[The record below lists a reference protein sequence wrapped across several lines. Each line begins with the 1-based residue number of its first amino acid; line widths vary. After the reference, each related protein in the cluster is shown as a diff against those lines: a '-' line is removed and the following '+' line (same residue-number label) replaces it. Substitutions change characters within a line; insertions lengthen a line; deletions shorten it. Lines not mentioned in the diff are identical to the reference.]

1 MAIDVKK
8 INVILPEGVVKVGEI
23 SLKGNEA
30 EVQLEGVTVG
40 SKEIS
45 VNYDNGEAKKTTLVV
60 TEETIFNTLTI
71 EPGDQVFAGGDVK
84 LVAEFSRTPVLG
96 EVVITKPVGFTEKTP
111 AAVKGSTIEA
121 VYVAGE
127 VVTDKAEF
135 VVNFRDGKAEKKAS
149 LAVLERPA
157 VMESADV
164 EPKSIRI
171 GKDAKITVTFDKAP
185 KLTNVKFAVPEGLTQ
200 KGEASIRANT
210 VELMVTGKTAGQQT
224 VTITHLADEN
234 KTITVEVVADAVIK
248 TATAEPASIEVGQDA
263 VITVE
268 YDKAFVVGQDAIKVE
283 LGEGLAEKVPYA
295 ENQAKNG
302 GTITVTGGA
311 AGSKTV
317 TFTLGGQQKVCTI
330 EVAEKPSVQAVS
342 VEPSEI
348 EKGQQAKLKVTL

>member
-8 INVILPEGVVKVGEI
+8 INVILPEGVTKVGEI

-30 EVQLEGVTVG
+30 ELQLEGVTVG

-60 TEETIFNTLTI
+60 TEETIFNTLTL
-71 EPGDQVFAGGDVK
+71 EPGDQVFAGGEVK
-84 LVAEFSRTPVLG
+84 LVAEFSRVPVLG
-96 EVVITKPVGFTEKTP
+96 EVAITKPVGFIEKTP
-111 AAVKGSTIEA
+111 AVVKGNTVEA
-121 VYVAGE
+121 VYLAGE
-127 VVTDKAEF
+127 VVTDKADF
-135 VVNFRDGKAEKKAS
+135 VVNFREGKAEKTAS

-157 VMESADV
+157 VMQSADI
-164 EPKSIRI
+164 EPKNVRI
-171 GKDAKITVTFDKAP
+171 GVDAKITVTFDKAP
-185 KLTNVKFAVPEGLTQ
+185 KLTDVKFAVPTGLTQ
-200 KGEASIRANT
+200 KGEASLRANT

-224 VTITHLADEN
+224 VTVSHLSDEN
-234 KTITVEVVADAVIK
+234 KTVTVEVLADAVVK
-248 TATAEPASIEVGQDA
+248 TVTAEPATMEVGQSA

-268 YDKAFVVGQDAIKVE
+268 YDKAFVTGQAAMKVTV
-283 LGEGLAEKVPYA
+283 GEGLAEKVPYA
-295 ENQAKNG
+295 ENPAKNG

-317 TFTLGGQQKVCTI
+317 TFELGGQQKVCTI
-330 EVAEKPSVQAVS
+330 EVTEKPQVQAVS